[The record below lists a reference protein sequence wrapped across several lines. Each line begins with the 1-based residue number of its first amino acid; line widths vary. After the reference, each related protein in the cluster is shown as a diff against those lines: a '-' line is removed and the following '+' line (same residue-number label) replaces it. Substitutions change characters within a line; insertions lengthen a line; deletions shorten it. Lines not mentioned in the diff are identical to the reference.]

1 MFNRK
6 IPELNPENF
15 SSDKQREL
23 YAYWL
28 KIKGNRLMP
37 SRADMDP
44 MDIPHLLSSIW
55 MADVVAGDEIK
66 LKVRLFGTDLVNA
79 FNLDGT
85 SQILDNVSFTGD
97 IIKRLTTLVNS
108 RKGYYCKVDFPVESE
123 DFRYYSTL
131 SLPMSSDNETVDII
145 LSLLDLIP

>member
-1 MFNRK
+1 MA
-6 IPELNPENF
+6 LDPENF

-23 YAYWL
+23 YDYWL

-44 MDIPHLLSSIW
+44 LDIPHLLSSIW
-55 MADVVAGDEIK
+55 MADVIAGDEIK

-79 FNLDGT
+79 FNLEGT
-85 SQILDNVSFTGD
+85 SQELANISFTGD
-97 IIKRLTTLVNS
+97 IVKRLTTLVNT
-108 RKGYYCKVDFPVESE
+108 RTGYYCKVDFPVDSE
-123 DFRYYSTL
+123 DFRFYSTL

>member
-1 MFNRK
+1 MA
-6 IPELNPENF
+6 LDPENF

-23 YAYWL
+23 YDYWL
-28 KIKGNRLMP
+28 KIKGDRLMP

-44 MDIPHLLSSIW
+44 LDIPHLLSSIW
-55 MADVVAGDEIK
+55 MADVVAGAEIK

-79 FNLDGT
+79 FNLEGT
-85 SQILDNVSFTGD
+85 SQELDNVSFTGD
-97 IIKRLTTLVNS
+97 IVKRLTTLVNT
-108 RKGYYCKVDFPVESE
+108 RKGYYCKVDFPVDSE
-123 DFRYYSTL
+123 DFKYYSTL